1 MVPEIKKILYAT
13 DLSENAK
20 HAFGYAFDL
29 AKRYNAMVTILYVME
44 ALNHLTESQVKE
56 LLGKNEW
63 EKIKSEKLEY
73 LTEKINNRI
82 ENFCQEM
89 DSKINSC
96 QLLVENILIKEG
108 NPTEEILETSK
119 NIKADMIV
127 MGSYGHNIL
136 QGALLGG
143 TARKVVQTS
152 EKPVL
157 VIRLPKT

>member
-1 MVPEIKKILYAT
+1 MVPEIKTILYAT

-29 AKRYNAMVTILYVME
+29 AKRYSAKVTILYVME
-44 ALNHLTESQVKE
+44 TLNHLAESQVRE

-63 EKIKSEKLEY
+63 EKVKSEKLDY
-73 LTEKINNRI
+73 LTKKINKRI
-82 ENFCQEM
+82 ESFCQEM
-89 DSKINSC
+89 NSKIDSC

-119 NIKADMIV
+119 NVNADMIV

-143 TARKVVQTS
+143 TARKIVQTS

>member
-1 MVPEIKKILYAT
+1 
-13 DLSENAK
+13 
-20 HAFGYAFDL
+20 
-29 AKRYNAMVTILYVME
+29 
-44 ALNHLTESQVKE
+44 
-56 LLGKNEW
+56 
-63 EKIKSEKLEY
+63 
-73 LTEKINNRI
+73 
-82 ENFCQEM
+82 
-89 DSKINSC
+89 
-96 QLLVENILIKEG
+96 EG
-108 NPTEEILETSK
+108 NPTEEILVTSK